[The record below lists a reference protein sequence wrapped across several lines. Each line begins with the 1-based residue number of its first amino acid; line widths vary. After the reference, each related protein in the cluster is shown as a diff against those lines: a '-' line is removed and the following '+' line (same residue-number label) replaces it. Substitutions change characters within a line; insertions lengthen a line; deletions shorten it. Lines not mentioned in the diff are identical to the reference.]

1 MALIGCFTGPQGLQ
15 GLQGVLTCLRDTE
28 GMTGILVVVALLAA
42 WIVVQYVACA
52 RRERRMWESRPG
64 KPLPL
69 PQFGNACHATAV
81 HDFANRNY
89 YQVMLAE
96 MEKGLFS
103 AGYELTR
110 DASRS
115 TRLANTDRRDISRKV
130 TRERHRYMTPL
141 ISEQM
146 LNDSIDDAMKNGSA
160 DKWLNLLIQGS
171 EREGWYITR
180 TAEAAG
186 AVLSDRQK
194 CLWPLRQVMITLKSD
209 SLVITRDFVQGLNAA
224 ADAVSNMAF
233 PDMADEPDFSA
244 VPVNICGFQV
254 TLMRQLCSTPPGF
267 FPDESGSS
275 VPDELFSQ
283 MPELKYGEKRIV
295 VFAQITSAPAK
306 DVLARFIRTVG
317 DRIAAG
323 EEYAA
328 DYDDDNGY
336 AFIVL
341 RTRRPH

>member
-1 MALIGCFTGPQGLQ
+1 
-15 GLQGVLTCLRDTE
+15 
-28 GMTGILVVVALLAA
+28 
-42 WIVVQYVACA
+42 
-52 RRERRMWESRPG
+52 
-64 KPLPL
+64 
-69 PQFGNACHATAV
+69 
-81 HDFANRNY
+81 
-89 YQVMLAE
+89 
-96 MEKGLFS
+96 
-103 AGYELTR
+103 
-110 DASRS
+110 
-115 TRLANTDRRDISRKV
+115 
-130 TRERHRYMTPL
+130 
-141 ISEQM
+141 
-146 LNDSIDDAMKNGSA
+146 
-160 DKWLNLLIQGS
+160 
-171 EREGWYITR
+171 
-180 TAEAAG
+180 
-186 AVLSDRQK
+186 
-194 CLWPLRQVMITLKSD
+194 MITLKSD
-209 SLVITRDFVQGLNAA
+209 SLAITRDFVQGLNAA

-267 FPDESGSS
+267 FPDESVSS
-275 VPDELFSQ
+275 VLDELFSQ

-341 RTRRPH
+341 RTSRPH